1 MIYFAVY
8 TARIVAEVYWRRVIL
23 KSDMQNVMAVRRR
36 WAQRVLYGVGVRV
49 ETFGAPPDFPCLVLS
64 NHRSYLDPILLLR
77 DMYAYPVA
85 KAELANW
92 PLIGKGARWAGILY
106 VQRDRGASRVST
118 LKAIADVIQEQG
130 FSVILFPEG
139 TTSGLPG
146 MLPFKKG
153 ALRTAT
159 KWDLPVV
166 PVAICFE
173 DPRDYWV
180 GDASFLGHAAQ
191 RFKDR
196 EIRVRVCYGPAKT
209 YQDSDL
215 LEAEVRQ
222 WIEKQLSDNAPPQTL
237 NLHPEPS

>member
-1 MIYFAVY
+1 MVYFAIY

-23 KSDMQNVMAVRRR
+23 KSDMQSVMAVRRR

-49 ETFGAPPDFPCLVLS
+49 ETSGTPPDFPCLVLS

-146 MLPFKKG
+146 LLPFKKG

-180 GDASFLGHAAQ
+180 GNISFIAHAAQ

-196 EIRVRVCYGPAKT
+196 EIRVRVCYGQAKT

-215 LEAEVRQ
+215 LETEVRQ
-222 WIEKQLSDNAPPQTL
+222 WIEKQLSDNAHPQTL
-237 NLHPEPS
+237 NLRPELS